1 MNTKKKFDI
10 MNYFNVIRTVI
21 AMVIALLIV
30 FAIIFFVSEE
40 PVFAIQKLMLG
51 PLQTKRS
58 FFNVIERAV
67 PLIFTGLSLNIVLRS
82 GIFNIGADGAFYMG
96 AVIATAIAIRVPLP
110 NILHQ
115 FVLIVAAAIAGGFI
129 SAFIIVCLR
138 VGLGQRNV
146 NAQVILLIIGVLL
159 IAAVALPN
167 IIGNAKKALSM
178 KKN

>member
-58 FFNVIERAV
+58 FFNVIERQC
-67 PLIFTGLSLNIVLRS
+67 R
-82 GIFNIGADGAFYMG
+82 
-96 AVIATAIAIRVPLP
+96 
-110 NILHQ
+110 
-115 FVLIVAAAIAGGFI
+115 
-129 SAFIIVCLR
+129 
-138 VGLGQRNV
+138 
-146 NAQVILLIIGVLL
+146 
-159 IAAVALPN
+159 
-167 IIGNAKKALSM
+167 
-178 KKN
+178 